1 MPGFF
6 DVQGPAAS
14 SETLKPAVLAIQT
27 IIPLLA
33 LMVIILAITALS
45 NTLISPSH
53 PKGWGNGLLGL
64 QRDYDALQGTRK
76 SFTEYLVSKGIPDST
91 PMNQFTVATANFGG
105 IFTED
110 IGFLTPWNG
119 TVSPDAARLQ
129 VEAGA
134 RAVCLN
140 VWPDP
145 DDLRTPVVCTM
156 TDTSTWPNWFG
167 LNKGNGRY
175 SNWQKRTR
183 NVKPVGE
190 IVKALITAAFDGPVS
205 QQNTDPFFLII
216 NLHGAMTLDYMN
228 RLADTLT
235 DAMGGH
241 AMDASWGNS
250 ANQATLCSAP
260 VSSFMSKVFLILVPD
275 IQPTYNILPNINDY
289 ARFFAVFNDS
299 KCKLGEIANAVQSQ
313 PNTLMFGP
321 GEISTITA
329 ATQPACAASNVVV
342 RGAASTAQFSLA
354 QVGITVIQPS
364 IGITSTRN
372 AALFSQGSYSDCLKS
387 GAQFVAVNLFSPD
400 GSDPA
405 LSSFFDTFETFSFS
419 KK

>member
-1 MPGFF
+1 MPQGFF
-6 DVQGPAAS
+6 DTHTPLGF
-14 SETLKPAVLAIQT
+14 AIQ
-27 IIPLLA
+27 IITPFLVLIC
-33 LMVIILAITALS
+33 IILAVTALS
-45 NTLISPSH
+45 YTLIAPSP
-53 PKGWGNGLLGL
+53 PKGWGNGLLGV

-91 PMNQFTVATANFGG
+91 PINQFTVATANFGG

-110 IGFLTPWNG
+110 IGFFTPWNG
-119 TVSPDAARLQ
+119 TVSTEAARLQ

-134 RAVCLN
+134 RAVCLD

-156 TDTSTWPNWFG
+156 AEPSTITKWLG
-167 LNKGNGRY
+167 LTKGNGRY
-175 SNWQKRTR
+175 SNWQKLTR
-183 NVKPVGE
+183 NVKPAGE
-190 IVKALITAAFDGPVS
+190 IVKALVTAAFDGPVS

-216 NLHGAMTLDYMN
+216 NLHGGMTLDYLN

-235 DAMGGH
+235 DAMRGH
-241 AMDASWGNS
+241 AMDSEWGHSN
-250 ANQATLCSAP
+250 NQATLCSAP
-260 VSSFMSKVFLILVPD
+260 VSSFMSKVFLIIVPD
-275 IQPTYNILPNINDY
+275 IQSTYNILPNINDY
-289 ARFFAVFNDS
+289 ARFFTVFNNS
-299 KCKLGEIANAVQSQ
+299 KLGEITNAVQSQ

-329 ATQPACAASNVVV
+329 ATQPACAASTVGVK
-342 RGAASTAQFSLA
+342 GAASTAQYSLA

-364 IGITSTRN
+364 IGTSSTRN
-372 AALFSQGSYSDCLKS
+372 SSLFSQGSYSDCLKS
-387 GAQFVAVNLFSPD
+387 GAQFVAVNLFSSD

-405 LSSFFDTFETFSFS
+405 LSNFFDTFETFSFS